1 MAAPELEHHCG
12 SWIVMCLTTGEALFE
27 TFDRG
32 VADKASEHDYL
43 VVFTAA
49 EWLSR
54 LND

>member
-1 MAAPELEHHCG
+1 MAAPQLENHCG

-32 VADKASEHDYL
+32 VADKASEHNYL